1 MEQWVSASKVAK
13 LLGVHPNTLRRWDA
27 DGTVKTKRTPGGH
40 RLYLES
46 SLPTVEEAE
55 RTSVCYVRVSSQK
68 QKDDLGRQEQFMR
81 ERYPNYEVI
90 RDIGSGLNFKRK
102 GFNALLERVCRGA
115 VEQIVVAHRDRL
127 CRFGFDMFKRI
138 CEIHGTELVVLDQTT
153 MSPQQEL
160 VADLCSIIH
169 VFSCRIHGLRRY
181 ADGIKKDQGL
191 SENIGTKENV
201 DQSL

>member
-1 MEQWVSASKVAK
+1 MEQWVSASKAAK

-27 DGTVKTKRTPGGH
+27 DGTIKTKRTPGGH
-40 RLYLES
+40 RLYLEA
-46 SLPTVEEAE
+46 SLPTAE
-55 RTSVCYVRVSSQK
+55 DAKRTSVCYVRVSSQK

-81 ERYPNYEVI
+81 ERHPNYEVI

-102 GFNALLERVCRGA
+102 GFNALLERVCKGTI
-115 VEQIVVAHRDRL
+115 EQIVVAHRDRL

-160 VADLCSIIH
+160 VSDLCSIIH

-181 ADGIKKDQGL
+181 ADGIKKDPSL
-191 SENIGTKENV
+191 SENNGTEKTV